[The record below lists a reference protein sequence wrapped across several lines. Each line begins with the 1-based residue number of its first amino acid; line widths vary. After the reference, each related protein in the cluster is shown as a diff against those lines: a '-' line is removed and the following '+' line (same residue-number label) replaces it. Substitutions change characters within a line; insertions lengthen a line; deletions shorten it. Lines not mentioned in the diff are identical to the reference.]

1 MRIVDWS
8 SDVCSSD
15 LDSVYAN
22 RSRPCLLHQI
32 GRCSAPCV
40 NLISLPDYQADVDR
54 AVRFLDGH
62 AKEVMDDIEGRMMR
76 ASEALDF
83 EQAAV
88 LRDQMAALARVLQ
101 QQTMEQVGNDDVDI
115 IAVAVAGGRVWVNLA
130 MVGGGRH
137 LGEGER
143 KRQNSS

>member
-88 LRDQMAALARVLQ
+88 LRDQMADR
-101 QQTMEQVGNDDVDI
+101 TS
-115 IAVAVAGGRVWVNLA
+115 AVTGKGGSGGGKL
-130 MVGGGRH
+130 GGGR
-137 LGEGER
+137 
-143 KRQNSS
+143 